1 MFASIGA
8 VVAIVATPLCGA
20 GPVRLNG
27 SSCCFRAMKGLAKQ
41 YMAGRPGVHVEVEFS
56 TTCGGLMDLAKR
68 GCDGAIIALPLNR
81 FGKMGWRR
89 AFPDGNQP
97 VAEYLLAQTAVGI
110 VVHKSNFVASIRI
123 PQVRDVWAGK
133 IGTWD
138 RLGGAKGRINVYSM
152 EPSRNMGGEILSDQ
166 VLDYRKWTKS
176 RKNLLFSERVIASV
190 AADPMGI
197 GVVVLKHELPQRV
210 KVLAVAQDANSAPVA
225 ATVENI
231 VREKY
236 PLVRKYKIV
245 FAKERD
251 GAAGSHAGRQGG
263 ADCGRRRG
271 GREGR
276 DGRPRRRVRQ
286 GEEGRTTAVRV
297 GAGAVGRGILRGRL
311 GAAAAGWAARARA
324 RTAGGAPATQPPL
337 GAPLEAKTPPQ
348 VTRPGRGSGLAP
360 VLARDVAGTKGPAA
374 KPGPKTQRQARSQTE
389 LCMASPEFER
399 ETTAVLSAEFKRSS
413 ASNKSGSPGQ

>member
-1 MFASIGA
+1 M
-8 VVAIVATPLCGA
+8 
-20 GPVRLNG
+20 NG

-245 FAKERD
+245 FAKEPSQEARD
-251 GAAGSHAGRQGG
+251 FCEFACGEKAEEAFKRWGLFPVIIRHRAYATERLAAMRAGKGVRIAAVGVAAGKAVMGDLAVEYVKARKVVQLRYGSVPELSAVGYFVGASELLLLDGPPGQGP
-263 ADCGRRRG
+263 APPEAHRRRS
-271 GREGR
+271 RPWAR
-276 DGRPRRRVRQ
+276 LWKPRPPRR
-286 GEEGRTTAVRV
+286 
-297 GAGAVGRGILRGRL
+297 
-311 GAAAAGWAARARA
+311 
-324 RTAGGAPATQPPL
+324 
-337 GAPLEAKTPPQ
+337 
-348 VTRPGRGSGLAP
+348 
-360 VLARDVAGTKGPAA
+360 
-374 KPGPKTQRQARSQTE
+374 
-389 LCMASPEFER
+389 
-399 ETTAVLSAEFKRSS
+399 
-413 ASNKSGSPGQ
+413 